1 MCPEKERYDR
11 EDKRRLSYFE
21 MVPGTESIVSKHLS
35 KCSNPS
41 NTNVSH
47 KNAQRNGVDSV

>member
-21 MVPGTESIVSKHLS
+21 MVPGTENIVS

-47 KNAQRNGVDSV
+47 KNAQRNSVDSV